1 MPLDGYKKQEIS
13 SVNTP
18 HGALPPRHLSRL
30 ISRLPGLEDVV
41 RLRPGSV
48 KGLNV
53 AHSLG
58 YFENEISQQ
67 MPNPDYTRGVQDEN
81 RHRPMFF

>member
-1 MPLDGYKKQEIS
+1 M
-13 SVNTP
+13 
-18 HGALPPRHLSRL
+18 A
-30 ISRLPGLEDVV
+30 

-58 YFENEISQQ
+58 YFENVIFQQ
-67 MPNPDYTRGVQDEN
+67 MSNPDYTRGVQDEN